1 MQLTATAYSPTYPFF
16 FSRQIREDT
25 ETRIDLPTESSSS
38 DVIVITGRKE
48 NVQKARARILEI
60 EKEMVIYLY
69 LQLLLCYNY
78 SSVCESR
85 VHVQIFTDT
94 VYTRHSI

>member
-1 MQLTATAYSPTYPFF
+1 MRRKQIRNFQERNTGVQRYSHDLLSNLSVFVVH
-16 FSRQIREDT
+16 QIREDT

-60 EKEMVIYLY
+60 EKEMVIYL
-69 LQLLLCYNY
+69 
-78 SSVCESR
+78 
-85 VHVQIFTDT
+85 
-94 VYTRHSI
+94 